1 MIELAAFDVAGTTV
15 QEYGAVYV
23 ALQEAVEAAGAAP
36 SAADMDAAMGRD
48 KREAIHALLKGP
60 SPETIEE
67 VFADFHA
74 RLTAAYGARR
84 PEPLPG
90 VEKTFTVLRDSG
102 VKVALTTGF
111 DRSITDLLLGL
122 LGWDSSVVDAV
133 VCADDV
139 AAGRPA
145 PYMVFRAMELTRVR
159 SVSSVLT
166 AGDTVNDLRAGTNA
180 GAAWVVGV
188 LTGSMNAA
196 RLGRERHTHLLAGVA
211 DVPELL
217 GLGG

>member
-23 ALQEAVEAAGAAP
+23 ALREAVEAAGATP
-36 SAADMDAAMGRD
+36 GTGDIDRSMGAD
-48 KREAIHALLKGP
+48 KREAIHALLGGP
-60 SPETIEE
+60 SPETVED
-67 VFADFHA
+67 VFADFHR
-74 RLTAAYGARR
+74 RLTSAYAARK

-90 VEKTFTVLRDSG
+90 VEKAFAVLRAAG

-111 DRSITDLLLGL
+111 DRSITEALLGL
-122 LGWDSSVVDAV
+122 LGWDSAVVDAV

-145 PYMVFRAMELTRVR
+145 PYMVFRAMELTRVHAA
-159 SVSSVLT
+159 SSVLT
-166 AGDTVNDLRAGTNA
+166 AGDTVLDLRAGTNA
-180 GAAWVVGV
+180 GAGFVVGV

-196 RLGRERHTHLLAGVA
+196 QLGGERHTHLLPGVA
-211 DVPELL
+211 DVPALL